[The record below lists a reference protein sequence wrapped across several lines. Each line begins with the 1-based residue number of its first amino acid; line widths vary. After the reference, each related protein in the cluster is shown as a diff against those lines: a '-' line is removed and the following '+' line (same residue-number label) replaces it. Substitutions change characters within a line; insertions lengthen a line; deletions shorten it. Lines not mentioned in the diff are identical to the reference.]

1 MTYINTNDIFDDLKE
16 ENKRLLYELLFAD
29 KCLKCLTEFKSFVDL
44 VINKIN
50 NYLEVNDILKYRE
63 FCSTYETILNGMNLN
78 ILLIISFVYI
88 FFYRKCW
95 KYK

>member
-1 MTYINTNDIFDDLKE
+1 MAFIIVNDIFDELKE
-16 ENKRLLYELLFAD
+16 ENKRYLNELLFAD

-63 FCSTYETILNGMNLN
+63 FCSTYEMILNGINWNFL
-78 ILLIISFVYI
+78 
-88 FFYRKCW
+88 
-95 KYK
+95 